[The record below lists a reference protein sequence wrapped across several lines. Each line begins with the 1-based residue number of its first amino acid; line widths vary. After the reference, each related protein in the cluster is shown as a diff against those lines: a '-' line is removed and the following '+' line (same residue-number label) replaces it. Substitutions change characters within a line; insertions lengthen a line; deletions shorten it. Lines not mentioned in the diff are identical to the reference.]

1 MRYAIR
7 RGKNNMVKEKL
18 SMTAKCKEIIRGVGE
33 KGEQRVLG
41 RMCTVTDG
49 KMERRTKVLILEED
63 K

>member
-1 MRYAIR
+1 
-7 RGKNNMVKEKL
+7 MVKEKL